1 MMRGLSV
8 MMLLVVSLW
17 ATKMT
22 VSLESMVQKADYIV
36 VAEALENVEGYKDHN
51 SGAFKVV
58 KSLKNTIT
66 PQRIEVQLP
75 SLAFEKNHTYLLF
88 LVRTDGKWHW
98 IPGHSKRLEA
108 TPLTIEK
115 TTRLLRE

>member
-1 MMRGLSV
+1 MI
-8 MMLLVVSLW
+8 LLVVSLW

-22 VSLESMVQKADYIV
+22 VSIESMVQKADYIV

-51 SGAFKVV
+51 SGSFQVV
-58 KSLKNTIT
+58 KSLKNKIA
-66 PQRIEVQLP
+66 PQRIKVQLP
-75 SLAFEKNHTYLLF
+75 SLEFEKNHTYLLF
-88 LVRTDGKWHW
+88 LVRVDGQWHW

-115 TTRLLRE
+115 TTLLLK